1 MSVSKAEL
9 DLTHGSLELTG
20 KSEKIFKGEDGKA
33 YEFLGFFFVSGKFVD
48 SFVAQESDVVRP
60 VTHRLGENAL
70 FNEVVYRTFKPKLT
84 YFAVG
89 KVKEF
94 FEINLESFFKN
105 RSASHNGQR
114 KIVLGCAECFLHLT
128 ERLPNLFRDMF
139 FVVNRR
145 RLGVNAGYQNLMA
158 SPFSNE
164 FFKSPGLVASD
175 KAGDSDNGFVAFG
188 TLSKDGVATL
198 SERRGVCRVFPRKNV
213 VAVEDNVPETVGT
226 FYVKNQH

>member
-1 MSVSKAEL
+1 MSVRKAEL

-33 YEFLGFFFVSGKFVD
+33 YEFLGFFFVSGKLVD

-94 FEINLESFFKN
+94 FEVNLEGALKDCPAHHSGRPE
-105 RSASHNGQR
+105 RSCSKSN
-114 KIVLGCAECFLHLT
+114 LSLFECIS
-128 ERLPNLFRDMF
+128 NAIGDCLFI
-139 FVVNRR
+139 VNRR
-145 RLGVNAGYQNLMA
+145 RFGVDVGYQNLMA
-158 SPFSNE
+158 SPFPNE
-164 FFKSPGLVASD
+164 FFKSPGLVTSD
-175 KAGDSDNGFVAFG
+175 KAGDSDNGFVALG

-198 SERRGVCRVFPRKNV
+198 SERGGVCGMSPRKNV
-213 VAVEDNVPETVGT
+213 VAVEDNVPEAVGT